1 VTPPNKGKPM
11 SYVRTQPEIMA
22 AAASNLQSI
31 GAALNVGTAT
41 AAGPTTGVV
50 PAAVD
55 EVSILTAAQFAS
67 YAARF
72 QELHAR
78 AAQIQAALAA
88 TLATSAGS
96 YAATEAA
103 SAAAAL

>member
-1 VTPPNKGKPM
+1 M
-11 SYVRTQPEIMA
+11 SFVRTYPEHLA
-22 AAASNLQSI
+22 AAADNLASI
-31 GAALNVGTAT
+31 GSALNAGNAA

-55 EVSILTAAQFAS
+55 EVSILTAMQFAS
-67 YAARF
+67 HGARF

-78 AAQIQAALAA
+78 AAQIQAALTAA
-88 TLATSAGS
+88 LATSAGS

-103 SAAAAL
+103 NAAAAH

>member
-1 VTPPNKGKPM
+1 M
-11 SYVRTQPEIMA
+11 SFVRTYPEA
-22 AAASNLQSI
+22 LAAASDNLASI
-31 GAALNVGTAT
+31 GAALNAGNAA

-55 EVSILTAAQFAS
+55 EVSILTAMQFAS
-67 YAARF
+67 HGARF

-78 AAQIQAALAA
+78 AAQIQAALTAA
-88 TLATSAGS
+88 LATSAGS

-103 SAAAAL
+103 NAAAAH

>member
-1 VTPPNKGKPM
+1 MSFVTA
-11 SYVRTQPEIMA
+11 YPEVLA

-31 GAALNVGTAT
+31 GASLNVANAT

-55 EVSILTAAQFAS
+55 EVSVLTAAQFATH
-67 YAARF
+67 AARF

-78 AAQIQAALAA
+78 AAQIQAALSA

-96 YAATEAA
+96 YAETEAA
-103 SAAAAL
+103 NAAAAH

>member
-1 VTPPNKGKPM
+1 M
-11 SYVRTQPEIMA
+11 SFVRTYPEIVA

-31 GAALNVGTAT
+31 GAALNVGNAA

-55 EVSILTAAQFAS
+55 EVSILTAAQFATHG
-67 YAARF
+67 ARF
-72 QELHAR
+72 QELS
-78 AAQIQAALAA
+78 AQASKIQAALAA

-96 YAATEAA
+96 YAETEAA
-103 SAAAAL
+103 NAASAG

>member
-1 VTPPNKGKPM
+1 M
-11 SYVRTQPEIMA
+11 SYVRTQPEVMA

-31 GAALNVGTAT
+31 GAALTAANAT

-50 PAAVD
+50 PAAID

-67 YAARF
+67 HGARF
-72 QELHAR
+72 QELHAQ
-78 AAQIQAALAA
+78 AAQIQAALAS

-103 SAAAAL
+103 SAASAL